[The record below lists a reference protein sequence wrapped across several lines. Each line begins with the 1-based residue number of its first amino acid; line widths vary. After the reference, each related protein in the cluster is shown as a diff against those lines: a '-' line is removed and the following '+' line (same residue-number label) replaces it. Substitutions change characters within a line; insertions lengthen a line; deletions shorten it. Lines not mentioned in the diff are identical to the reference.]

1 MNSGSAAQYRALDD
15 AICQHLSSGSAKHP
29 IYAELLLRLA
39 CEVLD
44 IAADDGTD
52 RAWRLI
58 DRRLQALRKA
68 GAISYVR
75 SGEFGRGHW
84 RACPPAATPPAH
96 PKTEAQL
103 EGSRCAT

>member
-1 MNSGSAAQYRALDD
+1 MNNGSATQYRALDD

-29 IYAELLLRLA
+29 IYAEVLLRLA

-44 IAADDGTD
+44 IPADDGTD

-75 SGEFGRGHW
+75 SGRM
-84 RACPPAATPPAH
+84 PTSIDTPAAS
-96 PKTEAQL
+96 EI
-103 EGSRCAT
+103 